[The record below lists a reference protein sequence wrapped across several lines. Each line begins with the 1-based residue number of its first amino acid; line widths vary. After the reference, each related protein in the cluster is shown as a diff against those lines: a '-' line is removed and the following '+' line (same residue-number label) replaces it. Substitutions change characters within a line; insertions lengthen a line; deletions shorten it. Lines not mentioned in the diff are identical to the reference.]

1 MGLGLEILNL
11 VRGGAAPSD
20 LYTKGSGQPA
30 INGRGDSLVA
40 LALPER
46 AELVR
51 HGESY
56 GIIQATA
63 VAPVVALPTTTAQLS
78 IWNGEQAGGKSYVI
92 DSLIGM
98 VAVSAA
104 AATGVGFAGMLN
116 KGAVTKPTNDL
127 APATAAFGL
136 AGHPY
141 AGKAVVDLAATVGDD
156 GWHPIGNAVVGPAS
170 QVALP
175 FEVPVYGLYI
185 IPPGGMFSMAVLA
198 NTVTTITVKMGLRW
212 HEVKLDLA

>member
-1 MGLGLEILNL
+1 MTKVEPIYR
-11 VRGGAAPSD
+11 VRGSGHPSKLYGGGEGAADIS
-20 LYTKGSGQPA
+20 
-30 INGRGDSLVA
+30 GRGDLMVS

-46 AELVR
+46 TDLVR

-56 GIIQATA
+56 GIIQASA

-78 IWNGEQAGGKSYVI
+78 IWNGEPDGGKSYVI

-98 VAVSAA
+98 VAVSAG

-116 KGAVTKPTNDL
+116 KGRVSKPTNDL

-136 AGHPY
+136 AGHQY
-141 AGKAVVDLAATVGDD
+141 AGKAIVDLAATVVDD

-170 QVALP
+170 QIALP

-212 HEVKLDLA
+212 HEVQLDLA